1 MNSAVEFH
9 PNSIVTK
16 SRDIADFITFGRWNR
31 TCTLDFP
38 KGLIEEKTVRLTKTS
53 VQTHRLRVFDAVDY
67 SYECL
72 VSVARD
78 GVEREVDEF
87 RIGLRFASNGKV
99 FPLAAFRGTVET
111 PYGLA
116 ALIASAFPSSWTKQN
131 LSHEAEARSL
141 ANLLCQKLQLELA
154 I

>member
-9 PNSIVTK
+9 PNSIVTR
-16 SRDIADFITFGRWNR
+16 SRDLADILTFGRWRR
-31 TCTLDFP
+31 TCTIDFA
-38 KGLIEEKTVRLTKTS
+38 KRSVEEKTVRLAKTN
-53 VQTHRLRVFDAVDY
+53 VQTHHLRMFDAVDY

-72 VSVARD
+72 ALASRD
-78 GVEREVDEF
+78 GVDYELDEF
-87 RIGLRFASNGKV
+87 RVGLRFASNGKV

-111 PYGLA
+111 PYGFG
-116 ALIASAFPSSWTKQN
+116 ALVASLLPASWSQQN